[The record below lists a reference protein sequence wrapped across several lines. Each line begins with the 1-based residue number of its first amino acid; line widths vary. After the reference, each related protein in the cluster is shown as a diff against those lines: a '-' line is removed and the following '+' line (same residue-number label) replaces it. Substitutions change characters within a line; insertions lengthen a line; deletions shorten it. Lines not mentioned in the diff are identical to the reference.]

1 MLKMCKCYQ
10 GVEKQSLCREGA
22 VAQYVPGMTQDML
35 LTYNLES
42 QMDPMQNLAL
52 ILRLKATHPKMYV
65 DAC

>member
-1 MLKMCKCYQ
+1 MCCWHDMGY
-10 GVEKQSLCREGA
+10 A
-22 VAQYVPGMTQDML
+22 V
-35 LTYNLES
+35 TYNLES